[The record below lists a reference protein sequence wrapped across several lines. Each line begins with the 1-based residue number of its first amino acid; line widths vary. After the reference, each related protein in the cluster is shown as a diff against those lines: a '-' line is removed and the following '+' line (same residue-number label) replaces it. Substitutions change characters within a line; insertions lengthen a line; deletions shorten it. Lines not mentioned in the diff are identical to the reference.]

1 MIHPFVLDKLPQIK
15 AVLRNNRV
23 QRAYLFGSACT
34 DKCTDKSDID
44 IVVIFHEG
52 TDPLTLGDLWWDIYF
67 SLEDLLKRPID
78 LLTDKSLQNPYLKNE
93 IEKTRQ
99 DIL

>member
-1 MIHPFVLDKLPQIK
+1 LIHPSVLDKLPQIK
-15 AVLRNNRV
+15 AVLRKNGVRK
-23 QRAYLFGSACT
+23 AYLFGSVCT
-34 DKCTDKSDID
+34 DKFTDKSDID
-44 IVVIFHEG
+44 IVVSFHEG

-93 IEKTRQ
+93 IEKTKQ